1 MKKLIIGIGGCGN
14 NIINLVQD
22 QIDDSYKTI
31 SIQKDLQLL
40 AISKADFKLNPKEKD
55 FKEKLNIIFGHSVK
69 IIFIFGTAGSSSI
82 LYLENIIQLLRLSKI
97 PFDILAVKPSKF
109 EGENRIENS
118 RIVSKR
124 IRELTRN
131 YTFISNEQI
140 KKSDDE
146 IIDQILDYSITLNK
160 AIEKIEKENLCI
172 SDAYAIGSC
181 STCGCGDADKLVKK
195 IDNIEDELISFD
207 IENMIKD
214 VYRFSSYRDFSIEL
228 KVIIFIFY
236 RVRFDKEKVLN
247 YWIENLSDN
256 CIRFFDAILYYVIK
270 EKISSEKVRNNWF
283 IRCESLSEKLND
295 NSLRESISYTY

>member
-1 MKKLIIGIGGCGN
+1 M
-14 NIINLVQD
+14 
-22 QIDDSYKTI
+22 
-31 SIQKDLQLL
+31 QLL
-40 AISKADFKLNPKEKD
+40 AISKADFKLNPKDNKFE
-55 FKEKLNIIFGHSVK
+55 EKLNIISGHSVK
-69 IIFIFGTAGSSSI
+69 VTFILGTAGSSSI

-97 PFDILAVKPSKF
+97 PFDILAVKPNKF

-118 RIVSKR
+118 KIVSKK

-146 IIDQILDYSITLNK
+146 IINQILDYSITLNK
-160 AIEKIEKENLCI
+160 AIKKIEKEDLCI

-181 STCGCGDADKLVKK
+181 STCGCKEAETLVKK
-195 IDNIEDELISFD
+195 IDNIEYELISFD

-214 VYRFSSYRDFSIEL
+214 VYRFSSYRDFPIEL
-228 KVIIFIFY
+228 KVIVFIFY

-247 YWIENLSDN
+247 YWIEKLSDK

-283 IRCESLSEKLND
+283 RRCKTLSEKLND
-295 NSLRESISYTY
+295 NSLKETLMYLKS